1 VKFLR
6 KSDLISAVA
15 EKCKGMTKKDCAV
28 VVEAVFDS
36 VKDALKKGEKVQ
48 LIGFGTF
55 EVRERKERKG
65 RNPRSKEEIIIPA
78 MRTPGFKA
86 GKALKEVVQPKKV
99 EKKPVKGAKKK

>member
-1 VKFLR
+1 MR
-6 KSDLISAVA
+6 KTDLINAVA
-15 EKCKGMTKKDCAV
+15 EKCKGMTKKDCTV

-36 VKDALKKGEKVQ
+36 IKDALKRNEKVQ

-65 RNPRSKEEIIIPA
+65 RNPRSKEEIVIPA
-78 MRTPGFKA
+78 MKTPGFKA
-86 GKALKEVVQPKKV
+86 GKALKEAVQPKKA